1 MTLKPLVLQPNA
13 DRRIRGGHLWIYSNE
28 VDTKKT
34 PLKGFEPGE
43 QVEVH
48 NARGK
53 VLGNAYVNPNTL
65 ICARIISRDPQ
76 YTLDRSLLVHR
87 LKVAVSL
94 RDMQFDKPCYRLVFG
109 DSDLLPGLVID
120 RFYDLFVVQISTAG
134 MDRVQDDVI
143 AALEKVFKP
152 SAILLRNDGKMRDV
166 EGLETFV
173 EVVSG
178 NVPELAPLSENGVDL
193 VAPVLT
199 GQKTG
204 WFYDHRNNRAQMQKL
219 VKGKRVLDLFSYVG
233 GWGAQALAAGAS
245 EVACVDASAGALEV
259 AAENARI
266 NNGLD
271 RFRPLQ
277 GDAFDLCKALVAE
290 KARFDVVIVDPPAFI
305 ARRKDVRNGERAY
318 GRINNFAMRLLERDG
333 ILVSASCSMHLQ
345 RESLV
350 DLLRSNSREL
360 DRTAQIFAQGGQGAD
375 HPIHPAIP
383 ETDYLKAYFLR
394 VLHN

>member
-87 LKVAVSL
+87 LKVAASL

-178 NVPELAPLSENGVDL
+178 NVPELAP
-193 VAPVLT
+193 
-199 GQKTG
+199 
-204 WFYDHRNNRAQMQKL
+204 
-219 VKGKRVLDLFSYVG
+219 
-233 GWGAQALAAGAS
+233 
-245 EVACVDASAGALEV
+245 
-259 AAENARI
+259 
-266 NNGLD
+266 
-271 RFRPLQ
+271 
-277 GDAFDLCKALVAE
+277 
-290 KARFDVVIVDPPAFI
+290 
-305 ARRKDVRNGERAY
+305 
-318 GRINNFAMRLLERDG
+318 
-333 ILVSASCSMHLQ
+333 
-345 RESLV
+345 
-350 DLLRSNSREL
+350 
-360 DRTAQIFAQGGQGAD
+360 
-375 HPIHPAIP
+375 
-383 ETDYLKAYFLR
+383 
-394 VLHN
+394 